1 MQALRGHS
9 NHLQGQYIALI
20 VVVTCTS
27 EKRRIVKFHNKKHTI
42 EVLPTSPNNQLEM
55 ES

>member
-20 VVVTCTS
+20 VVVTS